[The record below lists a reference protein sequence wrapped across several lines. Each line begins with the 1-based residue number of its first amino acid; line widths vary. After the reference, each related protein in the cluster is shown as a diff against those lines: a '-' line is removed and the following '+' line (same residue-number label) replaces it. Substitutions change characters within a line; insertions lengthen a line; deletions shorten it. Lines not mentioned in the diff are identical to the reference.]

1 MGEAQVEAPPEVE
14 VTPEERKAARLEV
27 AKGIAAELKKW
38 VGKAHPVDRNKFNLL
53 VESIENARDYYLIGT
68 VSKHL
73 IELADLMAAA
83 TVSKHLAQIA
93 LDPNAIKAF
102 CPRCGRHYRY
112 HDRNTGECPVNP
124 FDDPDE
130 K

>member
-27 AKGIAAELKKW
+27 AKGIAAELTRR
-38 VGKAHPVDRNKFNLL
+38 VGKDHPVDRKKFNML
-53 VESIENARDYYLIGT
+53 VDSIETAKDYYLIGA
-68 VSKHL
+68 VSKRL
-73 IELADLMAAA
+73 IDLADLIAAA
-83 TVSKHLAQIA
+83 TVSKHLAKIA
-93 LDPNAIKAF
+93 MDANAIKAF

-112 HDRNTGECPVNP
+112 HDHNTGECPVNP